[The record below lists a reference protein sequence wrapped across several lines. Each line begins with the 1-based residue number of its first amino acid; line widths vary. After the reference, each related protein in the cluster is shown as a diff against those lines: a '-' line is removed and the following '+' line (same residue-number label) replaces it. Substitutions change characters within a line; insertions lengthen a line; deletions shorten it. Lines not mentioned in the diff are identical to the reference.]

1 MMGEETEPGGRRL
14 HIPGDVPEDFAH
26 AVATILLL
34 GIAGGDLWDRI
45 YRYPPEQSL
54 EWIKGILRSNETSGL
69 VRADVDWWENQVK
82 GH

>member
-1 MMGEETEPGGRRL
+1 MTHERRL

-34 GIAGGDLWDRI
+34 GVAGRDVWNRI
-45 YRYPPEQSL
+45 YRYPPDISL
-54 EWIKGILRSNETSGL
+54 DWIQGILEMNDIAGL
-69 VRADVDWWENQVK
+69 VHSEIQWWENQLR